1 MGLSVP
7 FACHH
12 VGLLTPDFLLRLDL
26 SPESK
31 VLGIKSRVRCRGGIQ
46 STEAVDKAVDS
57 A

>member
-12 VGLLTPDFLLRLDL
+12 VALLTPDFLLRLDL